1 VLFGF
6 AAAEA
11 LFFTFRPGGLWEVG
25 LGFDHHTY
33 MNAARDWM
41 AVLGFYEPYQLAGPY
56 KIHAAEVLYPPSL
69 LVLLVPFSY
78 LPDIVWVAVPLAITA
93 WVVWSWRPSFLGWV
107 LIGICVAAPSS
118 FGLYLFGNP
127 GMWAVAFLALAT
139 RYGVGPLVLIKPT
152 FFIFAAVG
160 IRTRAWW
167 LTLALGVA
175 IALVTISM
183 WFDYLTV
190 MRNVVEP
197 DPTYPIWTIPMMLV
211 PLIARW
217 QTTIPRP
224 DRSASAA
231 TPTAAEAA
239 DATGAPDPADARATQ
254 TA

>member
-1 VLFGF
+1 
-6 AAAEA
+6 
-11 LFFTFRPGGLWEVG
+11 
-25 LGFDHHTY
+25 
-33 MNAARDWM
+33 
-41 AVLGFYEPYQLAGPY
+41 
-56 KIHAAEVLYPPSL
+56 
-69 LVLLVPFSY
+69 
-78 LPDIVWVAVPLAITA
+78 
-93 WVVWSWRPSFLGWV
+93 
-107 LIGICVAAPSS
+107 
-118 FGLYLFGNP
+118 
-127 GMWAVAFLALAT
+127 MWAVAFLALAT

-167 LTLALGVA
+167 LTLVLGVA
-175 IALVTISM
+175 FALVTISM

-231 TPTAAEAA
+231 TATAAEEA
-239 DATGAPDPADARATQ
+239 DAAGAPDPADARATQ